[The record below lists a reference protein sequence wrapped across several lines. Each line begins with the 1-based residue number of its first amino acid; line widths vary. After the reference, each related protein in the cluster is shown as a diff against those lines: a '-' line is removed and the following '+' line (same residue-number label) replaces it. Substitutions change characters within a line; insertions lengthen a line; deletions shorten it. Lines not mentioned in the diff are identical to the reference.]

1 MAEYVERLA
10 EKARGSTLGDEVREP
25 RAGGGEA
32 RRDGDVEAQ
41 ITMSLSVT
49 VQMVAFIPDEVG
61 CLWKVP
67 GREVACSDKV

>member
-1 MAEYVERLA
+1 MGMRSESHGQGVRP
-10 EKARGSTLGDEVREP
+10 GGDR
-25 RAGGGEA
+25 
-32 RRDGDVEAQ
+32 DVEAQ

>member
-1 MAEYVERLA
+1 MQNRNLNPDFQTPPSLA
-10 EKARGSTLGDEVREP
+10 ASEEHWQRM
-25 RAGGGEA
+25 GGEA